1 MTRPCPSGSAAR
13 CIELIGGGGGKGAAP
28 MRGLLMRCSMPG
40 RRRTGGPGGV
50 LRPFLVCE
58 RQLCNTGAGV
68 GTCSPARLPGLLP
81 AHALRWRVTLGRH
94 AGGVM
99 GVNVVLR

>member
-1 MTRPCPSGSAAR
+1 
-13 CIELIGGGGGKGAAP
+13 
-28 MRGLLMRCSMPG
+28 
-40 RRRTGGPGGV
+40 
-50 LRPFLVCE
+50 VCE